1 MNVNSIGEGPAQ
13 WRSAFSTAAVW
24 FADVAPDV
32 VRRLDDP
39 GLGEWTLRDLL
50 GHTTRSLITTEE
62 YLTDDTTGT
71 VDIPTAGAYLVAVH
85 DVVDHAAVA
94 ERGRA
99 AGEAL
104 GDDPLAFVNALV
116 SRVPLLV
123 EAAPDEARMRTP
135 FGTMVLA
142 EYAVS
147 RTFELVVHT
156 GDLLRAIG
164 RSDPPPE
171 APGRSALRLVSD
183 ALAAR
188 GLAGDVLSALTGRT
202 ELAPGFSAL

>member
-13 WRSAFSTAAVW
+13 WRSAFSTAAAW
-24 FADVAPDV
+24 FAEVAPDV
-32 VRRLDDP
+32 VHRLDDP
-39 GLGEWTLRDLL
+39 GLGEWTVRDLL

-62 YLTDDTTGT
+62 YLTDDTTGI
-71 VDIPTAGAYLVAVH
+71 VDIPTAGAYLVAIR
-85 DVVDHAAVA
+85 DVDHAAVA

-99 AGEAL
+99 AGAAL
-104 GDDPLAFVNALV
+104 GGDPLGFVTELV
-116 SRVPLLV
+116 SRVPPLV

-142 EYAVS
+142 EYVVS

-171 APGRSALRLVSD
+171 EAGRSALRLVAD